1 MMRPRT
7 LEAFQE
13 LVRQALFE
21 IDELRAAVEYEL
33 EEEGM
38 PAELDLLDP
47 IRAELQSLLGRLES
61 GGYAFGGEPLAYMGL
76 IQRLDTP
83 SLPIR
88 PLLVRINDTH
98 CHGLETGADP
108 FENLYGEG

>member
-7 LEAFQE
+7 LHEFHE

-21 IDELRAAVEYEL
+21 IDDLRAAVEYEL

-38 PAELDLLDP
+38 PAELDLLEP
-47 IRAELQSLLGRLES
+47 IRAELESLLQHLDAGS
-61 GGYAFGGEPLAYMGL
+61 YTFGGEPLGYMTL

-83 SLPIR
+83 GLPIR
-88 PLLVRINDTH
+88 PLLLRINDTH

-108 FENLYGEG
+108 FENLYD